1 MKVMHRISFPG
12 GREFEQH
19 EAQFTLEDSDIA
31 PELLIGCNLA
41 EKMFLFN
48 VLVLFEGL
56 LFQLCEGYIDGKEM
70 KARKNRIFGLLNDKL
85 KGIVRSV
92 LKNNKEEKGD

>member
-1 MKVMHRISFPG
+1 MKVTHKISFPG

-19 EAQFTLEDSDIA
+19 SAEFELADSDVS
-31 PELLIGCNLA
+31 PEILAGCNLA
-41 EKMFLFN
+41 EKMFVFN

-70 KARKNRIFGLLNDKL
+70 KARRERIFGLLSDKL
-85 KGIVRSV
+85 KKIVRSV
-92 LKNNKEEKGD
+92 LKNNKEEKDE

>member
-12 GREFEQH
+12 DKEFEQH

-31 PELLIGCNLA
+31 PEFLNGCNLA

-56 LFQLCEGYIDGKEM
+56 LFQVCEGYIDGEEM
-70 KARKNRIFGLLNDKL
+70 KKRKARIFGLLSPKL
-85 KGIVRSV
+85 REVVKSV
-92 LKNNKEEKGD
+92 LKNHKEEKDG